1 MQPIISGREGN
12 RVRIEVT
19 IDLSGS
25 MLEAEESILRGVNAV
40 GDAATAEALKRFDA
54 DGDPIAIGDAKWYSK
69 GKLPKTYNTPYG
81 VISVER
87 HVYQR
92 AEGGK
97 TFCPMDDGARIIR
110 KATPRFAKIVS
121 HKFARGAATQVME
134 DLEQNHGRRCLKASL
149 QDLATHVGTVVQ
161 MKEESW
167 SYATPELGK
176 VATVGIGVDG
186 TCMLICDHQWREA
199 MTGSISLYDKHGER
213 LHTIYLGAAPEYGK
227 ARFFDRMKREIDHV
241 KLLYPRALFVGIA
254 DGAKSNWDFLGP
266 HIDEQVLDFYHAS
279 QYLARAAAAICKHE
293 EECKQWLDEQCHNLK
308 HKHHAAQRILRDLE
322 QAATAK
328 MKPDQRKDLQACI
341 TYFGNHLH
349 QMRYAR
355 YVENAIPIGSGVT
368 EAACKTLVK
377 QRLCSSGM
385 RWTPEGAQII
395 LSLRALALT
404 ETGGNSS
411 GKRSTSTQLLKYLYI
426 NNWPHS

>member
-1 MQPIISGREGN
+1 MQPIISGREGD
-12 RVRIEVT
+12 RIKIEVT

-121 HKFARGAATQVME
+121 HKFANGAAAQVMD
-134 DLEQNHGRRCLKASL
+134 DLEQNHGRCCLKASL

-161 MKEESW
+161 AKEENW
-167 SYATPELGK
+167 NYATPELAGK
-176 VATVGIGVDG
+176 VTTVGIGVDG
-186 TCMLICDHQWREA
+186 TCMLICDQKWREA
-199 MTGSISLYDKHGER
+199 MTGSLSLYDKHGER
-213 LHTIYLGAAPEYGK
+213 LHTIYVGAAPEYGK
-227 ARFFDRMKREIDHV
+227 ETFFDRM
-241 KLLYPRALFVGIA
+241 
-254 DGAKSNWDFLGP
+254 
-266 HIDEQVLDFYHAS
+266 DFYHAT
-279 QYLARAAAAICKHE
+279 QYLARAAAAICEDDE
-293 EECKQWLDEQCHNLK
+293 EREQWLDEQCHNLK
-308 HKHHAAQRILRDLE
+308 HKHHAAQRVLRDLREAGTRKMTPE
-322 QAATAK
+322 QS
-328 MKPDQRKDLQACI
+328 KDLQECI

-349 QMRYAR
+349 QMRYAHYR
-355 YVENAIPIGSGVT
+355 DKGMPIGSGVT

-377 QRLCSSGM
+377 QRLCCSGM

-395 LSLRALALT
+395 LSLRALVLT
-404 ETGGNSS
+404 ESRWYQFWQ
-411 GKRSTSTQLLKYLYI
+411 KI
-426 NNWPHS
+426 NQYGVPALPKHQ

>member
-12 RVRIEVT
+12 RIRIEVT

-54 DGDPIAIGDAKWYSK
+54 DGDPIAIGNAKWYSK
-69 GKLPKTYNTPYG
+69 GKLPKTYNTAYG

-121 HKFARGAATQVME
+121 HKFANGAAAQVMD
-134 DLEQNHGRRCLKASL
+134 DLEQNHGRCCLKASL

-161 MKEESW
+161 AKEENW
-167 SYATPELGK
+167 NYATPELAGK
-176 VATVGIGVDG
+176 VTTVGIGVDG
-186 TCMLICDHQWREA
+186 TCMLICDQKWREA
-199 MTGSISLYDKHGER
+199 MTGSLSLYDKHGER
-213 LHTIYLGAAPEYGK
+213 LHTIYVGAAPEYGK
-227 ARFFDRMKREIDHV
+227 ETFFDRMEREIVRV
-241 KLLYPRALFVGIA
+241 KALYSTAHFVGIA
-254 DGAKSNWDFLGP
+254 DGARSNWDFLGP
-266 HIDEQVLDFYHAS
+266 HIDEQILDFYHAT
-279 QYLARAAAAICKHE
+279 QYLARAAAAICKDDE
-293 EECKQWLDEQCHNLK
+293 ERQQWLDEQCHNLK
-308 HKHHAAQRILRDLE
+308 HKHHAAQRILRELE
-322 QAATAK
+322 QADTRK
-328 MKPDQRKDLQACI
+328 MTPEQSKDLQECI

-355 YVENAIPIGSGVT
+355 YRDNGMPIGSGVT

-377 QRLCSSGM
+377 QRLCCSGM

-395 LSLRALALT
+395 LSLRALVLT
-404 ETGGNSS
+404 ESRWHQFWQ
-411 GKRSTSTQLLKYLYI
+411 KI
-426 NNWPHS
+426 NQYGVPALPKHY

>member
-1 MQPIISGREGN
+1 MLPIISGREGDLIK
-12 RVRIEVT
+12 IEVT
-19 IDLSGS
+19 INLSGS

-40 GDAATAEALKRFDA
+40 GTVATGEALKRFDA
-54 DGDPIAIGDAKWYSK
+54 DGDPIMVGGAKWYSK
-69 GKLPKTYNTPYG
+69 GKVQKIYHTPYG
-81 VISVER
+81 VVSAER
-87 HVYQR
+87 HVYQP

-97 TFCPMDDGARIIR
+97 TFCPMDAGARIIR
-110 KATPRFAKIVS
+110 KATPRFAKMVS
-121 HKFARGAATQVME
+121 HKFAHGAATQVLE
-134 DLEQNHGRRCLKASL
+134 DLEQNHGRPCLKATL

-161 MKEESW
+161 TKEESW
-167 SYATPELGK
+167 SYATPQLGK
-176 VATVGIGVDG
+176 VATVGIGIDG
-186 TCMLICDHQWREA
+186 TCMLICDQKWREA

-213 LHTIYLGAAPEYGK
+213 LHTIYVGAAPEYGK
-227 ARFFDRMKREIDHV
+227 ETFFDRMTREIDHV
-241 KLLYPRALFVGIA
+241 KSLYPRALFVGVA

-293 EECKQWLDEQCHNLK
+293 QERERWLDEQCHNLK
-308 HKHHAAQRILRDLE
+308 HKHHAAQRILRELE
-322 QAATAK
+322 QAAATK
-328 MKPDQRKDLQACI
+328 MKPDHKKDLQDCI

-377 QRLCSSGM
+377 QRLCCSGM

-404 ETGGNSS
+404 ETRWEQFWQ
-411 GKRSTSTQLLKYLYI
+411 KI
-426 NNWPHS
+426 NQYGVPEISIH

>member
-1 MQPIISGREGN
+1 MQPIISGREGD
-12 RVRIEVT
+12 RIKIEVT
-19 IDLSGS
+19 IDLRGS
-25 MLEAEESILRGVNAV
+25 MLDAEESILQAVNAV

-54 DGDPIAIGDAKWYSK
+54 DGEPIEIGDAKWYSK
-69 GKLPKTYNTPYG
+69 GKLSKIYNTPYG

-121 HKFARGAATQVME
+121 HKFAHGAAVQVMD

-161 MKEESW
+161 TKEESW
-167 SYATPELGK
+167 SYATPQLPGK

-186 TCMLICDHQWREA
+186 TCMLICDQKWREA
-199 MTGSISLYDKHGER
+199 MTGSLSLYDKHGER
-213 LHTIYLGAAPEYGK
+213 LHTIYVGAAPEYGK
-227 ARFFDRMKREIDHV
+227 DMFFDRMEREIVRV
-241 KLLYPRALFVGIA
+241 KTLYPTAHFVGIA
-254 DGAKSNWDFLGP
+254 DGARSNWDFLGP
-266 HIDEQVLDFYHAS
+266 HIDEQILDFYHAT
-279 QYLARAAAAICKHE
+279 QYLARAASAICKDGDE
-293 EECKQWLDEQCHNLK
+293 REQWLDENCHNLK
-308 HKHHAAQRILRDLE
+308 HKHHAAHRILRELE
-322 QAATAK
+322 QAQTSK
-328 MKPDQRKDLQACI
+328 MTLEQRNDLQECI

-355 YVENAIPIGSGVT
+355 YLEKGMPIGSGVT

-377 QRLCSSGM
+377 QRLCCSGM
-385 RWTPEGAQII
+385 RWTPEGAQIV

-404 ETGGNSS
+404 ERRWDQFWQ
-411 GKRSTSTQLLKYLYI
+411 KI
-426 NNWPHS
+426 NRYGVPVLPVHQ

>member
-1 MQPIISGREGN
+1 
-12 RVRIEVT
+12 
-19 IDLSGS
+19 
-25 MLEAEESILRGVNAV
+25 MLG
-40 GDAATAEALKRFDA
+40 G
-54 DGDPIAIGDAKWYSK
+54 AKWYSK
-69 GKLPKTYNTPYG
+69 GKMQKIYHTPYG
-81 VISVER
+81 VVSAER
-87 HVYQR
+87 HVYQP

-97 TFCPMDDGARIIR
+97 TFCPMDAGARIIR

-121 HKFARGAATQVME
+121 HKFAHGAATQVLE
-134 DLEQNHGRRCLKASL
+134 DLEQNHGRPCLKATL

-161 MKEESW
+161 TKEESW

-186 TCMLICDHQWREA
+186 TCMLICEQKWREA

-213 LHTIYLGAAPEYGK
+213 LHTIYVGAAPEYGK
-227 ARFFDRMKREIDHV
+227 ETFFNRMMREIDHV
-241 KLLYPRALFVGIA
+241 KSLYPRAHFVGIA

-293 EECKQWLDEQCHNLK
+293 QEREQWLDEQCHNLK
-308 HKHHAAQRILRDLE
+308 HKHHAAQRILRELE
-322 QAATAK
+322 QAPTTK
-328 MKPDQRKDLQACI
+328 MKPDQKKDLQDCI

-404 ETGGNSS
+404 ETRWEQFWQ
-411 GKRSTSTQLLKYLYI
+411 KI
-426 NNWPHS
+426 NQYGVPEISIH